1 MVEYRNYKEYL
12 RHPKFKAVRAV
23 AMKSADHTCQ
33 DCKAARAT
41 EVHHI
46 KYPPWG
52 TFDVPEN
59 LIPICHTCHCKRH
72 GVEN

>member
-1 MVEYRNYKEYL
+1 MEYKTYAEYL
-12 RHPKFKAVRAV
+12 RHPKFIEVRQKAMQMAGY
-23 AMKSADHTCQ
+23 TCR
-33 DCKAARAT
+33 DCKLKKAT

-59 LIPICHTCHCKRH
+59 LVPVCHACHCKRH